1 MLFIHVFPVNQFHDS
16 GVASS
21 WATYAVEMLM
31 MFQEKWQK
39 VHFLKVHKAQ
49 SVQSWRNTLIHIFI
63 TFFLIARGLISFMCF
78 KAWAS
83 YCSCWLHEYKRLSR
97 TGEHTSSH
105 PLLFP
110 RINCIFHAYTTFH
123 MHISVFITE
132 GPQSPFVSF
141 IAYPFVFQHV
151 QINS

>member
-1 MLFIHVFPVNQFHDS
+1 MPFIHVNQFHDC

-63 TFFLIARGLISFMCF
+63 TFFPHCPRFNFFYVCV

-110 RINCIFHAYTTFH
+110 RINCIFHAYTTLSHLRFH
-123 MHISVFITE
+123 NRRPTISFRLIYCL
-132 GPQSPFVSF
+132 SIRVST
-141 IAYPFVFQHV
+141 V